1 MFKVGFR
8 SGFLCLVMTIIWAS
22 SFGQATGDYRSVAN
36 GNWSTLA
43 TWERFNGAT
52 WVTPTVLQGYPG
64 QFAVP
69 SVTIQQSNDVVLNV
83 VGATTLAVL
92 TIEAGSL
99 FDPTVVTT
107 TNNPSL
113 TLTSLNQGLTG
124 GGVFTNNNTFTF
136 SGTGS
141 LTISGSAVVGG
152 AGIGITGATF
162 TFSSSGVLTIGGNAS
177 ITVVSAFNV
186 TAGTFSL
193 GGSLSATANA
203 DITFSTT
210 GNVTIGGTTTLTPTT
225 SSLTDSN
232 NTGVSIFTGLV
243 TVDGIWTSTAVTT
256 PGNMIFRGGI
266 SCSNTAP
273 GVSAGAGTFNTNNQ
287 SLSGTGNIAFGNDV
301 NIPSI
306 TLTNTNT
313 GTFSVGGVTTLS
325 TSGGFTDSNNNGLTI
340 FAGNLSV
347 GVGTTYLSTTVTST
361 AAVVFRGGIAQG
373 GTFTAGGA
381 TFNTNNQSITGAN
394 SLSFA
399 NDVAITAV
407 TVTNS
412 NTANLTITGTTT
424 LATSGGFTDSNNTG
438 ITTLVGNVSVGAG
451 TSFITTALTTTA
463 NLVFRGGIANS
474 GTAFTAGGA
483 TFNTNNQS
491 ITGASSLSFANDVAI
506 TAVTVT
512 NSNTANLTITGTT
525 TLATSGGG
533 GFTDSN
539 NTGITTLIGNVS
551 VGAGTSFISTA
562 VTTTANLVFRGGIAN
577 SGTAFTAGGATFNT
591 NNQSITGASSL
602 SFANDV
608 AITAVTVNNSNTANL
623 TITGTTTLATSGGF
637 TDSNNTGITTLV
649 GNVSVGASTAFT
661 STAITTTANLVF
673 RGGIANA
680 GSFVAG
686 GATFNTNNQSITGT
700 TGLSFANNVAVTAVT
715 VTNSN
720 TSTFTVSGTTTL
732 ATSGGLTDSDNTGAT
747 TFVGNVIV
755 GTSTSFISTAVT
767 STANMIF
774 RGGIANDGTFTA
786 GAATFN
792 TNNQGITGGSNLS
805 FGNNIVIASVTVTN
819 SNTANLTVTGTTVL
833 LTSGGF
839 TDTNNTGITT
849 LVGNLSV
856 GAGTSFLTTVVTTTA
871 NLVFRG
877 GIDNSATGTF
887 SAGGATFNTNGQSL
901 TGAGALSFAND
912 VAITGITV
920 TNSNTGAFTITGT
933 TTLTNGGFTDSDNTS
948 VTLFVGNVSQT
959 GTSAFNTTTVT
970 TNPNVTFR
978 GGITNNGGTF
988 TAGAATF
995 NTNNQSLA
1003 GNSDISFANFVDV
1016 AGVIVTNNNTLS
1028 VSLTRIPGAAT
1039 LTGTGTWTQGASSTL
1054 NYTGTSITITN
1065 FNSSAAGNTVNYSC
1079 NNAAVTIRNST
1090 GSTYHHLTLSG
1101 TGSQTKTLSANTV
1114 VNGNLTIQNTAIFSV
1129 STFTLSVAGNWSNSS
1144 TDADPFVQGA
1154 QTVTLNG
1161 TAAQTIT
1168 NTGDAQGSE
1177 FNNLIVLNTFGTSP
1191 QITLNNATTINGAL
1205 TLTQGIVATSA
1216 SALLT
1221 LIDNATSNGG
1231 DADSYVDGPMR
1242 KIGNDA
1248 FIFPTGDGIIWAR
1261 IGISAPA
1268 TATTEFTA
1276 EYFDAYSGSVVT
1288 DGTLNDPSDVEY
1300 WILSRAVTADGVRVT
1315 IFWEN
1320 NVRSK
1325 INDAVSGDLVVARH
1339 TGTAWTSHG
1348 QFSISSAGATGSVT
1362 SNVITTF
1369 SPITFGS
1376 LSVAL
1381 NPLPIELV
1389 DFRAQA
1395 INDAV
1400 HLTWETA
1407 SELNNDFFTVERSL
1421 TGETFS
1427 SVGQVNGS
1435 GTTNQGRIYSLIDLS
1450 PVQGTSYY
1458 RLKQTDFDGT
1468 FTYSKVISVAY
1479 EGSLFSVYPN
1489 PSAGDYVTIVIN
1501 GISNMETV
1509 PVVIYDQLGREC
1521 MRLVLEVDE
1530 NSNTATKIVNFEKVL
1545 PQGMYLIKAGPS
1557 QMLVKRFVVTEK

>member
-1 MFKVGFR
+1 MMFKVGFR

-451 TSFITTALTTTA
+451 TSFITTAL
-463 NLVFRGGIANS
+463 
-474 GTAFTAGGA
+474 
-483 TFNTNNQS
+483 
-491 ITGASSLSFANDVAI
+491 
-506 TAVTVT
+506 
-512 NSNTANLTITGTT
+512 
-525 TLATSGGG
+525 
-533 GFTDSN
+533 
-539 NTGITTLIGNVS
+539 
-551 VGAGTSFISTA
+551 
-562 VTTTANLVFRGGIAN
+562 TTTANLVFRGGIAN